1 MTTRMNWKLILAC
14 LGCISFSLPLASSNF
29 PLGQLSQLKA
39 TSTRTILN
47 SECLLCRGDSLSSGR
62 TSALAAFIEVV
73 EHDLLHDSSRS
84 SEKNSNS
91 SSSEEDSVSS
101 RKSSMESV
109 ISTDSSDMTDVNP
122 ELEVAANPNS
132 RSNSSSS
139 SQEGNNNS
147 LPKEISC
154 AELEL
159 LKKLEEQNR

>member
-14 LGCISFSLPLASSNF
+14 LGCISFSLSLASSNF

-73 EHDLLHDSSRS
+73 EHDLLHDSSCS

-109 ISTDSSDMTDVNP
+109 ISTDSSAMTDVNP

>member
-1 MTTRMNWKLILAC
+1 
-14 LGCISFSLPLASSNF
+14 
-29 PLGQLSQLKA
+29 
-39 TSTRTILN
+39 
-47 SECLLCRGDSLSSGR
+47 
-62 TSALAAFIEVV
+62 
-73 EHDLLHDSSRS
+73 
-84 SEKNSNS
+84 
-91 SSSEEDSVSS
+91 
-101 RKSSMESV
+101 MESV

>member
-1 MTTRMNWKLILAC
+1 MSYSNYT
-14 LGCISFSLPLASSNF
+14 PNF

-73 EHDLLHDSSRS
+73 EHDLLQ
-84 SEKNSNS
+84 EKIN

-109 ISTDSSDMTDVNP
+109 ISTDYSSAMTDVNS
-122 ELEVAANPNS
+122 ELEVAATTP
-132 RSNSSSS
+132 NSSSS
-139 SQEGNNNS
+139 SGSQEGNNNS